1 MHRIAGLAAIAA
13 FALAGCEPAEE
24 PVAPAAEEES
34 LSPAETAMMAPD
46 GLPYYGVFELTSAD
60 GETRIMRNVKEDG
73 TLVDVVSEGDPVPGT
88 WTTDAEGNFCVTMQ
102 GETDATCYTNAMTD
116 GTWTATSTADP
127 AQSWT
132 VERVMGSEVLPT
144 EAAG

>member
-24 PVAPAAEEES
+24 PVAPAAEEKS

-102 GETDATCYTNAMTD
+102 GEADATCYANAMTY

>member
-24 PVAPAAEEES
+24 PAAPAAQEES

-60 GETRIMRNVKEDG
+60 GETRVMRNVKEDG

-102 GETDATCYTNAMTD
+102 GEMDATCYTNAMTG
-116 GTWTATSTADP
+116 GTWTAISTADP

>member
-102 GETDATCYTNAMTD
+102 GEADATCYANAMTD